1 MKRSNIAVMIRM
13 MGLVRPLAGVMV
25 LASGCGVVGFCCANF
40 LPVVAVYGALV
51 ATSAP

>member
-25 LASGCGVVGFCCANF
+25 LAIGCGVVGFFSRAACRKHREGHDRCF
-40 LPVVAVYGALV
+40 P
-51 ATSAP
+51 